1 MRKVSGKIFATLF
14 AVLALTASLA
24 AGVGAY
30 FSDYET
36 ALGDVELHLNGKTEI
51 EEKLI
56 ENGKVISVANT
67 GNSEVVVR
75 VAVYGP
81 DDIEITLAKED
92 DWFKSNDGYYY
103 YKKVLAPG
111 ESISDITALLK
122 LTEDEAAV
130 IGNQFDVVVVH
141 ESALAVYEFDEETD
155 QNKVIAPENW
165 DLPEISVKME

>member
-1 MRKVSGKIFATLF
+1 MRKVSGKIFATLL
-14 AVLALTASLA
+14 AVLALTASIA

-36 ALGDVELHLNGKTEI
+36 ALGDVELHLNGQTEI
-51 EEKLI
+51 EEKI
-56 ENGKVISVANT
+56 VENGKVISVANT

-81 DDIEITLAKED
+81 DDIEITFAQTD
-92 DWFKSNDGYYY
+92 DWLISNDGYYY

-111 ESISDITALLK
+111 ESTSDITALLK

-141 ESALAVYEFDEETD
+141 ESALAVYEFNEATNE
-155 QNKVIAPENW
+155 NKVVAPENW